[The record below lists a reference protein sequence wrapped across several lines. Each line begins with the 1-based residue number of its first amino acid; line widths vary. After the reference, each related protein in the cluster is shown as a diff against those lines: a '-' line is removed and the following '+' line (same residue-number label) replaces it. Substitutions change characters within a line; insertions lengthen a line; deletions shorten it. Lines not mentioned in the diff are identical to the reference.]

1 VRLKYLILMVIGFL
15 LVVAAF
21 ILELGHIINSDD
33 ALLFTILS
41 VVYLLSCLGCALG
54 EKTND

>member
-1 VRLKYLILMVIGFL
+1 MVIGFL